1 MGQKNS
7 MFSLWMTKH
16 HTKLPDVKNLMI
28 RTITGAVF
36 VAAIITSA
44 IWSPLA
50 FSLLFL
56 LMTMLGLAEF
66 QRLAIREAKF
76 IDALPGWLAGFI
88 VYNLI
93 ALYAGSMIEIKFLWL
108 ILPVMMI
115 SASVNVF
122 SGKEKAIRRIATD
135 LSGLAFVVI
144 PLGMLNLFLNPLII
158 PGYHTPWLVLG
169 MFIILW
175 THDTFAYLCGS
186 LFGKHPLYKAI
197 SPKKSWEGSIGGFG
211 FAIIAAYIISIFSP
225 ELDVWQWMV
234 IAGTITVFGTI
245 GDLAESLL
253 KRKAGVK
260 DSGNLLPGHG
270 GIMDRV
276 DSILFVSPIVFV
288 FILLCNS

>member
-1 MGQKNS
+1 
-7 MFSLWMTKH
+7 MTKP
-16 HTKLPDVKNLMI
+16 HTKLPDVKNLII

-36 VAAIITSA
+36 VAAIMTSA
-44 IWSPLA
+44 IWSPTA

-66 QRLAIREAKF
+66 QRLAIPDAKF

-88 VYNLI
+88 VYTLI
-93 ALYAGSMIEIKFLWL
+93 GLYATSNAYKADARFLWL
-108 ILPVMMI
+108 ILPVIMI
-115 SASVNVF
+115 YASVSVF
-122 SGKEKAIRRIATD
+122 YGKEKAIRRIAVD

-144 PLGMLNLFLNPLII
+144 PLGLLNLFLNPLLI

-175 THDTFAYLCGS
+175 THDTFAYLSGS
-186 LFGKHPLYKAI
+186 LFGKHTLYKAI

-234 IAGTITVFGTI
+234 IALIITVFGTI

-260 DSGNLLPGHG
+260 DSGRLLPGHG
-270 GIMDRV
+270 GILDRV

-288 FILLCNS
+288 FILLCSS

>member
-1 MGQKNS
+1 
-7 MFSLWMTKH
+7 MTKH
-16 HTKLPDVKNLMI
+16 HTKLPDVKNLII

-36 VAAIITSA
+36 VAAIMASA
-44 IWSPLA
+44 IWSPTA

-56 LMTMLGLAEF
+56 LMTILGLAEF
-66 QRLAIREAKF
+66 QRLVIPDAKF
-76 IDALPGWLAGFI
+76 IDALPGWLTGFI
-88 VYNLI
+88 VYTFI
-93 ALYAGSMIEIKFLWL
+93 ALYANPTALKTDARFLWL
-108 ILPVMMI
+108 ILPVIMI

-122 SGKEKAIRRIATD
+122 SGKEKAIRRIAAD

-144 PLGMLNLFLNPLII
+144 PLAMLNLLLNPLII
-158 PGYHTPWLVLG
+158 PGYHTAWLVLG

-175 THDTFAYLCGS
+175 THDTFAYLSGS

-234 IAGTITVFGTI
+234 IALIITVFGTI

-260 DSGNLLPGHG
+260 DSGRLLPGHG
-270 GIMDRV
+270 GILDRV

-288 FILLCNS
+288 FILLCSS